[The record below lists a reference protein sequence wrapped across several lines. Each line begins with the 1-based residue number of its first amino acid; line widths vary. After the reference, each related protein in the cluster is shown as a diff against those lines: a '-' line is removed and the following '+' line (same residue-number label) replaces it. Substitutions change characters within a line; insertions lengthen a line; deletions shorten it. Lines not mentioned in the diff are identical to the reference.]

1 MKKFLDYL
9 LCFIAIIIIF
19 GLAIVIGMLALFTI
33 ICIITGY
40 FTKAIPSLL
49 ILFILFVL
57 IMEVFHVN

>member
-19 GLAIVIGMLALFTI
+19 GLVIVIGILALFTI
-33 ICIITGY
+33 MCIITGY
-40 FTKAIPSLL
+40 FIKAIPSLL

-57 IMEVFHVN
+57 ITEVFYVS